1 MKRDCGMNT
10 IVVAIRAFLM
20 FATATVMTSSAAM
33 ALDGAQ
39 VNGAKAGM
47 RYREVRA
54 RLLEFGYD
62 GGFQASRQT
71 CIAPQNICKAY
82 PKEVETCAGTGVM
95 PCRFVFKYPRG
106 RTVIVVTKG
115 TDLIVSAIMEE

>member
-10 IVVAIRAFLM
+10 TAIAIRALLM
-20 FATATVMTSSAAM
+20 LAVASVMTASTAM
-33 ALDGAQ
+33 ALDSAQ
-39 VNGAKAGM
+39 VNGAKLGM
-47 RYREVRA
+47 RYREARA
-54 RLLEFGYD
+54 RLLEFGYN
-62 GGFQASRQT
+62 GGFQAPRQT
-71 CIAPQNICKAY
+71 CIAPQEICKAY

-115 TDLIVSAIMEE
+115 ANLIVSGIMEE

>member
-1 MKRDCGMNT
+1 M
-10 IVVAIRAFLM
+10 AS
-20 FATATVMTSSAAM
+20 VMTASAAM
-33 ALDGAQ
+33 ALDSTQ
-39 VNGAKAGM
+39 VNGAKIGM
-47 RYREVRA
+47 RYQEVRA

-71 CIAPQNICKAY
+71 CTAPRDICKAY
-82 PKEVETCAGTGVM
+82 PKEVETCAATGVM

-115 TDLIVSAIMEE
+115 ADLIVSEIIEE